1 MIRFS
6 FLEICEEIKEK
17 LRAVYKNHAPLL
29 ATIRYWFIE
38 FKHGRISVF
47 YEERTGHAMD
57 DDIVLT
63 GRRVK
68 IIEIADMMNISIK
81 RMKNILHE
89 KLGIRKLSARWVPHL
104 LTVEQKQNRVTTSE
118 HYLNIFKGNPKE
130 FLWRFVTVDETWI
143 HHHTPKTKE

>member
-1 MIRFS
+1 
-6 FLEICEEIKEK
+6 
-17 LRAVYKNHAPLL
+17 
-29 ATIRYWFIE
+29 
-38 FKHGRISVF
+38 
-47 YEERTGHAMD
+47 MD

-130 FLWRFVTVDETWI
+130 FL
-143 HHHTPKTKE
+143 